1 MTMKN
6 KKGVDISYSQG
17 DIDLAKVKKA
27 GYEFVMIRCGFGS
40 DIREQDDWQFEKN
53 VKKAEA
59 LGIPWGVYFY
69 SYSLSAEQDKS
80 ELNHILRLL
89 KGKKPTMPIAIDVED
104 SDDYRKNHGGW
115 NFANVNRSTKYLL
128 EGLAKNGYYPMLYT
142 GFEEIENYIS
152 PDVWKKYD
160 MWFAH
165 WARSCGYKY
174 SNLSMW
180 QYGGETNLIE
190 SNSIPGVGVIDK
202 DLCFKDYPTIIK
214 SGGYNN
220 WPKGSATADTSSGAA
235 APATNSGTTTAP
247 TTTKKE
253 KTMTLTFNYLG
264 TAYNSPTGQV
274 RTVQRILNTCN
285 YKGKDGKKL
294 TEDGVFGVNTEFA
307 VLAYQK
313 KHKLAVDGVV
323 GPATWKALT
332 GAK

>member
-1 MTMKN
+1 MATMQN
-6 KKGVDISYSQG
+6 KKGVDISSAQG
-17 DIDLAKVKKA
+17 NINMSAVKKA
-27 GYEFVMIRCGFGS
+27 GYEFVMIHCGYGS
-40 DIREQDDWQFEKN
+40 DYTDQDDSQFEEN
-53 VKKAEA
+53 IKKAES
-59 LGIPWGVYFY
+59 LGMPWGVYFY
-69 SYSLSAEQDKS
+69 SYSLNSAQDQS

-115 NFANVNRSTKYLL
+115 NFANVNRSTKFLL
-128 EGLAKNGYYPMLYT
+128 EGLTKNGYYPILYT

-165 WARSCGYKY
+165 WARKCGYTY

-202 DLCFKDYPTIIK
+202 DLCYKDYPTIIK
-214 SGGYNN
+214 QGGYNG
-220 WPKGSATADTSSGAA
+220 WPKGSPVTPTDT
-235 APATNSGTTTAP
+235 P
-247 TTTKKE
+247 TDTPTKKKV
-253 KTMTLTFNYLG
+253 KTLTLTFNYLG
-264 TAYNSPTGQV
+264 KNYESPTGQT
-274 RTVQRILNTCN
+274 RTVQRILKTCN
-285 YKGKDGKKL
+285 YKGRDGKVL
-294 TEDGVFGVNTEFA
+294 ALDGVFGENTEYA
-307 VLAYQK
+307 VIAYQK
-313 KHKLAVDGVV
+313 KHKLTADGVV